1 MNTLEKQFE
10 HHFQVIRN
18 KRFREGIG
26 LGNEVP
32 FFISTFPAEDQVEA
46 DKLISFLHQRLLNEG
61 IPIILIN
68 LFELCIDFLENEGV
82 LEDYIEHEP
91 NINKNNFLHD
101 LGSELNIE
109 TNLTPK
115 IMELVAKEPQ
125 SILFINGV
133 GQVYP
138 LIRTHSILSNLQ
150 TIARNQPTVLFFPGI
165 YKQNKGVGSVL
176 DLFGKLDEDRYYRA
190 FSLNEHEI

>member
-10 HHFQVIRN
+10 HHFQVIRSQ
-18 KRFREGIG
+18 RFRDGIG